1 MIFFSKDVEDS
12 FNTLLYYPY
21 TIGAHLDKTSID
33 VRNIMNEFS
42 SLPIG
47 RHGATLTRTIPNIGT
62 ITYLFT
68 SSSYFIQSITWSPTL
83 TRFYYVKSH
92 FITFTKDRNIPSD
105 HPNKYK
111 MRTEDS
117 FKCDN
122 GFKVISRKY
131 RGMELFNFMD
141 LDGHIVSDID
151 FTQVKPFSEYKDM
164 TARGYT
170 PDRRCYMVYDDGSRT
185 EVNETRNRTKSNIT
199 HLTETHLKQIIFE
212 SVWEAFNKAK
222 YMP

>member
-1 MIFFSKDVEDS
+1 MIYLYKDAQKSID
-12 FNTLLYYPY
+12 NLCYYPF
-21 TIGAHLDKTSID
+21 TFGRHLNSIND
-33 VRNIMNEFS
+33 TLKNIMQALNG
-42 SLPIG
+42 LRPT
-47 RHGATLTRTIPNIGT
+47 HKWTNTTIPHIGK
-62 ITYLFT
+62 ITYFT
-68 SSSYFIQSITWSPTL
+68 KNGNVYVKQILWSPTL

-105 HPNKYK
+105 HPSKYK

-131 RGMELFNFMD
+131 RGMELFNFMN

-151 FTQVKPFSEYKDM
+151 FTQVKPFSEYKGM